1 VEAGAGTE
9 ETGEE
14 AVLISPQLFRRP
26 DGAPLA
32 EWRCLPG
39 KRVRTRA
46 ALRYSTIRE

>member
-14 AVLISPQLFRRP
+14 AVLISQQLFRRP

-32 EWRCLPG
+32 EWRLPG
-39 KRVRTRA
+39 KRVRTPA
-46 ALRYSTIRE
+46 ALRYSTRRE